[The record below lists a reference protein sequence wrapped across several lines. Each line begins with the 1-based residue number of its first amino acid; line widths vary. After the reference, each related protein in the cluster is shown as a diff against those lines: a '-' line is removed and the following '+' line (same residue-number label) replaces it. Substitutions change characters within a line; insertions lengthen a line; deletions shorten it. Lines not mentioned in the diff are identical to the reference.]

1 MGDLISR
8 SALIER
14 MKRSWDMQEV
24 YLPVHLIDFLEDEE
38 TVDAVPVVRCKDCI
52 HWGNKIKHGSFLDVK
67 QCDFH
72 GTRRAD
78 AYCSDG
84 EKVQE

>member
-1 MGDLISR
+1 MMDLIDR
-8 SALIER
+8 DKLIER
-14 MKRSWDMQEV
+14 LKIDAFYIPSYFMDVIKMQ
-24 YLPVHLIDFLEDEE
+24 P

-72 GTRRAD
+72 GTRHENS
-78 AYCSDG
+78 YCSDG